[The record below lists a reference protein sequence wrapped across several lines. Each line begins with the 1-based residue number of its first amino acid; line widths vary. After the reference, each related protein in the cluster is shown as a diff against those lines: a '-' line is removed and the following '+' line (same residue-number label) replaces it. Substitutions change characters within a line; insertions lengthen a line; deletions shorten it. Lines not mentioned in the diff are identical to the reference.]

1 MEYLGRELML
11 SPLVPIYLSRGG
23 KKNWVP
29 NKKLKEEKK
38 EKKKQRKWHKKIT
51 PNQLL
56 AHCSMPCMVANGK
69 WHFI

>member
-1 MEYLGRELML
+1 ML

-38 EKKKQRKWHKKIT
+38 EKKNKENDIKRSHPT
-51 PNQLL
+51 SSPL
-56 AHCSMPCMVANGK
+56 
-69 WHFI
+69 